1 MKDIRSLTAAALLVI
16 PAIGSLR
23 AAEPLN
29 FIFIL
34 ADDMGWTDLGC
45 FGSQFYE
52 TPHLDKLA
60 RDGMKFTSAY
70 SACTVCSPTRA
81 AVLTGKYPARLHLT
95 DFILGE
101 VRPYEKLKE
110 PRWRKYLPLE
120 EVTIAERL
128 KEAGYTTMH
137 VGKWHLGDPP
147 HSFGY
152 PANQGFDYTV
162 GGTSS
167 ASHLPPHGPLM
178 NLPEEPKGFLTDRL
192 TDATVK
198 FIEENRN
205 RPFFIY
211 LAHHAP
217 HSPIQGKPEVI
228 EKYRRKITTGLKQNN
243 PTYAALVESVDDSIG
258 KLVATLERLGL
269 EKRTVVF
276 FTTDN
281 GGEVGDE
288 NRRSKSTDCS
298 PLRRGKGSPYEGGV
312 RVPTIVKWPGV
323 IQRGSLCEVPVISVD
338 YFPTILEL
346 AGQKPGSVVD
356 GRSIASLLRGASSL
370 PREAIYW
377 HFPHYH
383 SPVDSPY
390 SAVRVGDMKL
400 IHFFQDDHV
409 ELYNL
414 RDDTGESKDLAK
426 LQPAKAAELRAKLEK
441 WRTSVGAQ
449 LPTPNPNYDEKRR
462 WEYYRWNPN
471 VQQTKKY

>member
-1 MKDIRSLTAAALLVI
+1 MRTFRRLAGLALLALAADL
-16 PAIGSLR
+16 PLR

-34 ADDMGWTDLGC
+34 ADDMGWTDVGC
-45 FGSQFYE
+45 FGSEFYE
-52 TPHLDKLA
+52 TPHIDRLA
-60 RDGMKFTSAY
+60 REGMKFTSAY

-101 VRPYEKLKE
+101 ARPFEKLKE
-110 PRWRKYLPLE
+110 PGWLKYLPLE

-128 KEAGYTTMH
+128 KAAGYATAH
-137 VGKWHLGDPP
+137 IGKWHLGDPP

-152 PANQGFDYTV
+152 PANQGFDLTV

-167 ASHLPPHGPLM
+167 ARHLPPHGPLM
-178 NLPEEPKGFLTDRL
+178 NLPEQPEGFLTDRL
-192 TDATVK
+192 TDAAVK
-198 FIEENRN
+198 FMEENRS

-211 LAHHAP
+211 LPHHAP

-228 EKYRRKITTGLKQNN
+228 EKYRRKNATGLKQNN

-258 KLVATLERLGL
+258 KLLATLTRLRL
-269 EKRTVVF
+269 EERTVVV

-281 GGEVGDE
+281 GGEVGGE
-288 NRRSKSTDCS
+288 NRRAKATDCS

-312 RVPTIVKWPGV
+312 RVPTMIKWPGV
-323 IQRGSLCEVPVISVD
+323 TRPGSVCDVPIISVD
-338 YFPTILEL
+338 YFPTILEM
-346 AGQKPGSVVD
+346 AGQTPGALVD
-356 GRSIASLLRGASSL
+356 GQSLVPLLRGAPSL

-390 SAVRVGDMKL
+390 SAVRAGAWKL
-400 IHFFQDDHV
+400 IHFFQDDRV

-414 RDDTGESKDLAK
+414 EADIGEAKDLSMS
-426 LQPAKAAELRAKLEK
+426 QPEKAAELRARLAA

-449 LPTPNPNYDEKRR
+449 LPTPNPQYDERRR
-462 WEYYRWNPN
+462 WEYFRWNPN
-471 VQQTKKY
+471 TLQLKKY